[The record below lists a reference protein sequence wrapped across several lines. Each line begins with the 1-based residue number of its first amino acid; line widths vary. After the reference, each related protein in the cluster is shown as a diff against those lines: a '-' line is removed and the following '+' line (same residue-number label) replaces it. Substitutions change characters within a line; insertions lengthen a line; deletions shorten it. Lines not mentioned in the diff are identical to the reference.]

1 MSLLATSTAEFTRL
15 PGPVSIFCLMP
26 ARLSIYVPANH
37 ECYGHDVSEHPEALR
52 TEGRKRGVDVL
63 DGDDLVFDGVGF
75 SARL

>member
-1 MSLLATSTAEFTRL
+1 
-15 PGPVSIFCLMP
+15 MP